1 MGGSSSCSA
10 QIVGGLRTI
19 GAQQCGVTGEV
30 ISPMPGSA
38 ALPFDP
44 QCPAHACE
52 EAGVLCK
59 IRCQQFVRPE
69 REKTRQVAPAVIVGA
84 CFN

>member
-10 QIVGGLRTI
+10 QIVGCLRTI
-19 GAQQCGVTGEV
+19 GAQQRGVTGEV

-38 ALPFDP
+38 VLPFDP
-44 QCPAHACE
+44 QCAAHACE

-59 IRCQQFVRPE
+59 ISSQKFVRPE
-69 REKTRQVAPAVIVGA
+69 REKTGQVAPAVIVGA
-84 CFN
+84 CSN

>member
-1 MGGSSSCSA
+1 
-10 QIVGGLRTI
+10 
-19 GAQQCGVTGEV
+19 
-30 ISPMPGSA
+30 MPGSA

-44 QCPAHACE
+44 QCAAHACE

-59 IRCQQFVRPE
+59 ISSQKFVRPE
-69 REKTRQVAPAVIVGA
+69 REKTGQVAPAVIVGA